1 MGEPIYGKTEKDNVF
16 PLAWI
21 MYTEGHEGQYV
32 VRGKQGRQ
40 NLFFVLLTFATLIFS
55 QIMMAIIAN
64 MKSIY
69 YETSLT
75 KRVSK

>member
-16 PLAWI
+16 PLAWV

-55 QIMMAIIAN
+55 
-64 MKSIY
+64 
-69 YETSLT
+69 
-75 KRVSK
+75 